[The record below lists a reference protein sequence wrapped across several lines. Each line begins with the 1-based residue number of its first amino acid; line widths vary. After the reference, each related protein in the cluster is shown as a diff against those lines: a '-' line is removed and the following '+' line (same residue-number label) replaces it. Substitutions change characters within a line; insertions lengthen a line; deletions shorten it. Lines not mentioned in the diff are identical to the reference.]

1 MKVVSMNV
9 KSVFAAVGMFAAGI
23 LSAATLNVDLT
34 VTHGVYS
41 DGELVASRKVVFL
54 VIDRSYSMCEHTLKD
69 GRTPDEALF
78 DSLKMQLNAIPSGT
92 EVHIVPFS
100 ANVWEEIVYK
110 NLDEAVRKKILDFVK
125 KATPKGQT
133 VLYDAQDVALTA
145 AAKIMTENA
154 NAEVRVLVY
163 TDGEHLTPWN
173 YEGEYKACFQRKA
186 GGLGRRRFEN
196 NPLYQEERAAAK
208 KKFEERWRDLM
219 AMPRMAVEY
228 EWLSSSPKP
237 EGVMVTETPIET
249 DFSSQPRDARLKN
262 PLMEPAQDLKCRLHL
277 PITDDM
283 WKQVVGKNVSLDFD
297 VGGKHVTKALVLKEG
312 ANVCKLEWPF
322 LPENKPSTVRLAL
335 SHMPSG
341 KKFILKEPKPIVMA
355 VPAQAC
361 LAVTIESPAN
371 GRVFP
376 IGADVEFRAKASEPD
391 AEVKWTVGKSEVLKG
406 NSVKWQAKASGITE
420 YRVTASKTGFR
431 SAESKGS
438 FEVIPTGVTLASESA
453 RHEVGKESVFTAK
466 AVGPCIRYEW
476 TVDGKPVMGET
487 ATMKHVFNKSG
498 SHRVC
503 VTAIYKGAITAAD
516 SPLDISVSAAP
527 LVEILSPVEYDGDA
541 ENAQLQA
548 EKPIPLS
555 ARIEGDL
562 TTVSWQFKLKDK
574 VQSVQT
580 VVAGGQ
586 TAGQFIP
593 SKGGFYD
600 VVATAKGP
608 AGEKSAAVQIFVK
621 STEVQVAIESPKAN
635 QDVANGQAFDL
646 VAVVKG
652 PVKNVRWKMVNKS
665 TGKPVRFGSSDVSP
679 VVNGKSAPVSA
690 KLPLELGNASVEV
703 TAEPV
708 FDDEELSDSAVSAS
722 VTIDA
727 VTEAAMAYTP
737 ETLAYNWKNVKYGT
751 QVPLAVSVS
760 GAILEVAWFTLDEKG
775 NEKKIGSGQSIN
787 VSKEVVY
794 GQRECHIDYF
804 AKGLM
809 PDGKWVK
816 APFEFRVGGVR
827 SRSEGENI
835 TIVWY
840 CPSIEPKIVLPN
852 NEADFGIDEE
862 IVFKVISGNKD
873 RCELTDDDVAEIRW
887 DFGDGTIETN
897 NHVSTK
903 HVFRKLSEAVT
914 VSVQTVCKKCGEI
927 EPHDKVEM
935 AGISRRV
942 VCSCVCA
949 EIFMPST
956 NSVAYL
962 GERTEFK
969 LRNSRTKQEL
979 SANDFK
985 SVKWSVRD
993 GSTVASG
1000 DKEFIGHEF
1009 TCVGNATISADMV
1022 CKHCG
1027 KKSTASITRGVVNR
1041 PIAVVLAFDPDGNVF
1056 RPGSVV
1062 KFVDKS
1068 TGRVKGRKWFIDGLA
1083 VKDDAKEIPFRLPYA
1098 PCEYNVNLVVCDSEG
1113 VEFLNGITNVVQ
1125 LEEIAAAKGYMN
1137 KESEELV
1144 RGVYYHSCHVKEFK
1158 GRWGRVAALIILAVA
1173 VLVWLGIW
1181 KFFHGNEPRGWS
1193 VQVSFC
1199 TEEEAL
1205 RTDVRRLHR
1214 VVSNGAYVDLKDTWS
1229 RWRKNALV
1237 PVRPIA
1243 VGLGRKA
1250 AGWEQ
1255 MPEEC
1260 KLEFK
1265 QSASAKQAFVLA
1277 GSKFLD
1283 RKTRELPPDMK
1294 GRTFF
1299 FKKRFGKKVEKEYLS
1314 VFVDGVRPS
1323 VATNYFLYVIL
1334 PLALLGLAYY
1344 AMTQVA
1350 F

>member
-1 MKVVSMNV
+1 MKEKLFLSGV
-9 KSVFAAVGMFAAGI
+9 ALAVTGM
-23 LSAATLNVDLT
+23 LSAATLNVDLM
-34 VTHGVYS
+34 VSHGIYS
-41 DGELVASRKVVFL
+41 GTGELAASKKVVFL
-54 VIDRSYSMCEHTLKD
+54 VIDRSGSMNEETLPS
-69 GRTPDEALF
+69 GRKPNDALLE
-78 DSLKMQLNAIPSGT
+78 SLERQLNAIQIGT
-92 EVHIVPFS
+92 EVRILPFS
-100 ANVWEEIVYK
+100 SQIWEERLFK
-110 NLDEAVRKKILDFVK
+110 SLTEENRKAILEFVK
-125 KATPKGQT
+125 KMSPMGQT
-133 VLYDAQDVALTA
+133 VLYDAQDKALSA

-173 YEGEYKACFQRKA
+173 YEGEYKACYQRKVS
-186 GGLGRRRFEN
+186 GLGRRRFEN
-196 NPLYQEERAAAK
+196 NPSYEEERAAAK
-208 KKFEERWRDLM
+208 KKFEARWRDLM
-219 AMPRMAVEY
+219 AEPRMAVEY

-262 PLMEPAQDLKCRLHL
+262 PLMASEQDLRCRLHL
-277 PITDDM
+277 PVTDDM
-283 WKQVVGKNVSLDFD
+283 WREVVGKNVSLDFD
-297 VGGKHVTKALVLKEG
+297 VGGKHVSKALVLKDG
-312 ANVCKLEWPF
+312 ANVCKLEWPL
-322 LPENKPSTVRLAL
+322 LPENKPATVRLSL

-341 KKFILKEPKPIVMA
+341 KKFFLKEPKPIVMT

-361 LAVTIESPAN
+361 LAVTIESPAK
-371 GRVFP
+371 GRVVP
-376 IGADVEFRAKASEPD
+376 IGDDVVLRAKVSEPD
-391 AEVKWTVGKSEVLKG
+391 AEVKWAVGKSEVLKG
-406 NSVKWQAKASGITE
+406 NSVKWQAKAPGLIE
-420 YRVTASKTGFR
+420 YRATASKTGFR

-503 VTAIYKGAITAAD
+503 VTAIYKGAITAAA

-580 VVAGGQ
+580 VVTGGQ

-635 QDVANGQAFDL
+635 QDVANGKAFDL

-652 PVKNVRWKMVNKS
+652 PVKNVKWTMVNKS
-665 TGKPVRFGSSDVSP
+665 TGKPVHFGSSDVSP
-679 VVNGKSAPVSA
+679 VVNGKSAPISA
-690 KLPLELGNASVEV
+690 KLPLELGNTIVEI

-737 ETLAYNWKNVKYGT
+737 ETLAYNWKNVKYGS

-760 GAILEVAWFTLDEKG
+760 GAIQEVAWFTLDERG

-816 APFEFRVGGVR
+816 APFEFRVGGALR
-827 SRSEGENI
+827 RSEGENI

-887 DFGDGTIETN
+887 DFGDGTVETN

-903 HVFRKLSEAVT
+903 HVFRKLSDAVT

-969 LRNSRTKQEL
+969 LRNLRTKQEL

-993 GSTVASG
+993 GSAVVSG

-1009 TCVGNATISADMV
+1009 ACVGNATISADMV

-1041 PIAVVLAFDPDGNVF
+1041 PITVVFAFNPDRNVF
-1056 RPGSVV
+1056 LPRSVV

-1068 TGRVKGRKWFIDGLA
+1068 TGRVKGRKWFVDGVA
-1083 VKDDAKEIPFRLPYA
+1083 IKDDAKEVPFKLPWM
-1098 PCEYNVNLVVCDSEG
+1098 PCEHKVNLAVCDSEG
-1113 VEFLNGITNVVQ
+1113 MEFLSGITNVVQ
-1125 LEEIAAAKGYMN
+1125 LEEIAVAKGYMN
-1137 KESEELV
+1137 KEQEELV

-1158 GRWGRVAALIILAVA
+1158 GRWGQIAAWIILAVA
-1173 VLVWLGIW
+1173 FFVWLLIW
-1181 KFFHGNEPRGWS
+1181 KLAHGNEPRGWS

-1199 TEEEAL
+1199 TEEEAM
-1205 RTDVRRLHR
+1205 RTDVKRLHR
-1214 VVSNGAYVDLKDTWS
+1214 VVSNGAYVDLKDTWN
-1229 RWRKNALV
+1229 RWRKNAFV

-1243 VGLGRKA
+1243 VGQGRKA

-1265 QSASAKQAFVLA
+1265 QSGSAKQAFVSA
-1277 GSKFLD
+1277 ESRFLE
-1283 RKTRELPPDMK
+1283 RKTRELPSDMK

-1323 VATNYFLYVIL
+1323 VAMNNFLYVIL

-1344 AMTQVA
+1344 TMTRVA